1 MTPEFYYLLNVIL
14 VSRLLFL
21 PGDTP
26 VPLKAATLM
35 TLLQIAGLLIL
46 QFDYGLWVLFILLA
60 AFNFGF
66 SLLERKWQNLDV
78 VRLSSLL
85 VNIILASIF
94 LSQWIGL
101 EFSYDRIAFLQ
112 QLRNYSVLL
121 DWSEKANFSAINVQV
136 MGFLLVIN
144 EVNYI
149 IRYQLRVSKILPHPS
164 ASDPESKPNRVSE
177 YRTGKV
183 IGVLERVIIY
193 FLILNNEIAAIGFV
207 LAAKG
212 LLRFKELEKREFSE
226 FVLIG
231 TLLSAL
237 LALLVG
243 SMIKGLLE

>member
-1 MTPEFYYLLNVIL
+1 MTQEFYYLLNVIL

-21 PGDTP
+21 PGDGP
-26 VPLKAATLM
+26 VPLKAALWM

-46 QFDYGLWVLFILLA
+46 QFDYRLWVLLILLA
-60 AFNFGF
+60 AFNLGF
-66 SLLERKWQNLDV
+66 SLLERKLQNLEV

-85 VNIILASIF
+85 VNVILASIF
-94 LSQWIGL
+94 LSQWVDL
-101 EFSYDRIAFLQ
+101 EFSYDRIAFLH
-112 QLRNYSVLL
+112 QLRNYSALL
-121 DWSEKANFSAINVQV
+121 DWSEKANLSAMNVQV
-136 MGFLLVIN
+136 MGFLLVIS
-144 EVNYI
+144 EVNYF
-149 IRYQLRVSKILPHPS
+149 IRYQLRVLKILPDPS
-164 ASDPESKPNRVSE
+164 AVDSEPRPGRISE
-177 YRTGKV
+177 YSTGKA
-183 IGVLERVIIY
+183 IGVLERIIIY
-193 FLILNNEIAAIGFV
+193 SLVLNNEIAAIGFV